1 MAIELSTAG
10 IQVMYAVETTAGTR
24 PTASSAYTDLK
35 GIKSIPSL
43 NPSPDTLE
51 TTDLSQTEWKTF
63 IDGLKDMGGAL
74 EFTAN
79 LTTDFQT
86 LWSSLVTA
94 YTTGKASNKATWF
107 AVIVPGLT
115 SAFYFK
121 GNPTAMGM
129 PSAEVNS
136 VLETSV
142 YITPTGVDGWAAK
155 PTT

>member
-10 IQVMYAVETTAGTR
+10 IKVMYAVESTAGTR
-24 PTASSAYTDLK
+24 PTAGSAYTDLT

-94 YTTGKASNKATWF
+94 YTTGKATSKATWF
-107 AVIVPGLT
+107 AVVVPGLT
-115 SAFYFK
+115 NAFYFK

-129 PSAEVNS
+129 PSVEVNS